1 MLGTRQSS
9 VLAAFVWVLQ
19 GCTGH
24 GYEQV
29 ASQAEVDA
37 GDGGTLIDAGGPD
50 APLDCAQTSA
60 PAFNLAVDGTVT
72 ASDDGDH
79 GPGAA
84 RKVFDDNTGSK
95 WVVSANSTPWIAYE
109 FSGSDSHAVKAYA
122 ITAAGDGVEG
132 NLTSDP
138 TSWELQGSND
148 PSAATTLNFTT
159 LDSRPGANVRK
170 PLSHRGVFGRKR
182 HCIPP
187 LSLAGDD
194 QRRATRFQ
202 LAELELFGA
211 GTPVFSVD
219 NGARG
224 DLEHQFNYSDGWGGH
239 TVDNAS
245 ERYNGSSSW
254 SNVAGESFSVTFV
267 GSQVRLY
274 GVKDPKHG
282 LLGISVDG
290 SAEVLVDLY
299 GASTTFNE
307 LVYTSPRLCP
317 EPHLLEGRV
326 TGEKNPQAT
335 DVFVSVDR
343 VQVVP

>member
-1 MLGTRQSS
+1 MLGTRPSS
-9 VLAAFVWVLQ
+9 VLGAFVWVLE
-19 GCTGH
+19 GCSGH

-29 ASQAEVDA
+29 VSQPDVDA
-37 GDGGTLIDAGGPD
+37 GDGGNLIDAGGPD
-50 APLDCAQTSA
+50 GPLECAQTSA
-60 PAFNLAVDGTVT
+60 PAFNLAVGGTVT

-79 GPGAA
+79 GPDSAS
-84 RKVFDDNTGSK
+84 KVFDDNTGSK
-95 WVVSANSTPWIAYE
+95 WVVSANATPWIAYE
-109 FSGSDSHAVKAYA
+109 FAGSDAHAVKAYA
-122 ITAAGDGVEG
+122 VTAAGDGVEG

-148 PSAATTLNFTT
+148 ASDATAQNFHT
-159 LDSRPGANVRK
+159 LDTRQAQRFASRYHTEVYSVENDAAYHRYRLLVTANGGLPV
-170 PLSHRGVFGRKR
+170 
-182 HCIPP
+182 
-187 LSLAGDD
+187 
-194 QRRATRFQ
+194 FQ

-219 NGARG
+219 NGAHG
-224 DLEHQFNYSDGWGGH
+224 DLEHQFNFSDGWGGH

-245 ERYNGSSSW
+245 ERYDGSSSW
-254 SNVAGESFSVTFV
+254 SNVPGESFSVSFV
-267 GSQVRLY
+267 GSQIRLY

-290 SAEVLVDLY
+290 GAEVLVDLY
-299 GASTTFNE
+299 GDSTSYNE
-307 LVYTSPRLCP
+307 LVYTSPSLCP